1 MPAEVQDYVVQN
13 GTAHTGILA
22 LEPPQRAKGAVKR
35 QLRCDVKLTGDA
47 RRMADQ
53 LEHVLNIEHKGK
65 PRVLL
70 LAGKFEWLPTRLA
83 DVLGDQA
90 RSQREI
96 RR

>member
-1 MPAEVQDYVVQN
+1 M
-13 GTAHTGILA
+13 TSSKLA
-22 LEPPQRAKGAVKR
+22 QLIPVSLPSSRPRGPKGPWAVER

-70 LAGKFEWLPTRLA
+70 LEGKFAWLLTRLEDA
-83 DVLGDQA
+83 SGPGTFPGDLMTG
-90 RSQREI
+90 
-96 RR
+96 

>member
-70 LAGKFEWLPTRLA
+70 LAGKFEWLPTRLE

>member
-1 MPAEVQDYVVQN
+1 MTSSKLAQLIPVSLPSSRPRGPE
-13 GTAHTGILA
+13 GA
-22 LEPPQRAKGAVKR
+22 LER

-70 LAGKFEWLPTRLA
+70 LEGKFAWLLTRLE
-83 DVLGDQA
+83 DVSG
-90 RSQREI
+90 SGTFREA
-96 RR
+96 